1 MSYPDLPN
9 NRLIVNGVDLSI
21 RFQMVLLD
29 GYTLEPPEP
38 KTYTVDIPGG
48 NGVIDLTEALT
59 GDVAYKNRQQ
69 EFTFAVI
76 DVKNFEKV
84 KTEVSNFLHG
94 RAFDYTMTMDPG
106 YTYHGRFSVDSYSHE
121 AYANGLLGQF
131 KITVDANP
139 YKLREATS
147 LLVDCA
153 GGKWLELTSARKS
166 EYPKIS
172 VSSNT
177 IVSYYDK
184 NNTLQNIQL
193 EPGVYIIRSFKVS
206 NQTKRVYIN
215 SKRFYTVSW
224 NDVNVYVTVRSDKWD
239 SLSKKTWT
247 NMASDTWG
255 FVGKGESYLS
265 VTWDAAKKF
274 TWDNIHYQKL
284 GATEFVR
291 NVSWIDMRNQT
302 WSEAHTKTWGYYT
315 KNVDTFDSK
324 VLIEYDMEDL

>member
-59 GDVAYKNRQQ
+59 GDVAYKNRKQ
-69 EFTFAVI
+69 EFTFAII

-131 KITVDANP
+131 KIKVDADP
-139 YKLREATS
+139 YKLKEHCAYRLNAT
-147 LLVDCA
+147 
-153 GGKWLELTSARKS
+153 GGKLYHFESGRRPVHPTVECTQPTWFTWNGKEQLVPAGTYRLNDVVFTDGINEL
-166 EYPKIS
+166 Y
-172 VSSNT
+172 VN
-177 IVSYYDK
+177 SYKLLFVRWADLK
-184 NNTLQNIQL
+184 NKQL
-193 EPGVYIIRSFKVS
+193 
-206 NQTKRVYIN
+206 T
-215 SKRFYTVSW
+215 W
-224 NDVNVYVTVRSDKWD
+224 NDLLDKRWDDIQRMGGDVEDAPQSWSELFDKTWD
-239 SLSKKTWT
+239 SLSEKSWDQLNFGRKQLP
-247 NMASDTWG
+247 
-255 FVGKGESYLS
+255 ESIVYL
-265 VTWDAAKKF
+265 T
-274 TWDNIHYQKL
+274 
-284 GATEFVR
+284 
-291 NVSWIDMRNQT
+291 
-302 WSEAHTKTWGYYT
+302 
-315 KNVDTFDSK
+315 
-324 VLIEYDMEDL
+324 YDWEDL

>member
-48 NGVIDLTEALT
+48 NGVIDLTESLT
-59 GDVAYKNRQQ
+59 GDVVYKNRKQ

-139 YKLREATS
+139 YKLKEHCAYRLNAT
-147 LLVDCA
+147 
-153 GGKWLELTSARKS
+153 GGKLYRFESGRRPVHPIIECNSPCIVTIDGKDVTIPAGTYPLNDLVFKLGYNDLFLNSCQIQIVTWGDLRSDNQDKTWNELLSNRWY
-166 EYPKIS
+166 ELQKIW
-172 VSSNT
+172 NGT
-177 IVSYYDK
+177 
-184 NNTLQNIQL
+184 
-193 EPGVYIIRSFKVS
+193 VS
-206 NQTKRVYIN
+206 NSPKDWNDLMSNSWMNIS
-215 SKRFYTVSW
+215 SKRWKDLDYRIENAPDSTVYLTYSW
-224 NDVNVYVTVRSDKWD
+224 
-239 SLSKKTWT
+239 
-247 NMASDTWG
+247 
-255 FVGKGESYLS
+255 
-265 VTWDAAKKF
+265 
-274 TWDNIHYQKL
+274 
-284 GATEFVR
+284 
-291 NVSWIDMRNQT
+291 
-302 WSEAHTKTWGYYT
+302 
-315 KNVDTFDSK
+315 
-324 VLIEYDMEDL
+324 EDL

>member
-59 GDVAYKNRQQ
+59 GDVAYKNRKQ

-131 KITVDANP
+131 KVTVDANP
-139 YKLREATS
+139 YKLKEHCSYRLNAT
-147 LLVDCA
+147 
-153 GGKWLELTSARKS
+153 GGKLYRFESGRRPVHPTVECTQPTWFTWNGKEELVPAGTYR
-166 EYPKIS
+166 
-172 VSSNT
+172 
-177 IVSYYDK
+177 
-184 NNTLQNIQL
+184 L
-193 EPGVYIIRSFKVS
+193 
-206 NQTKRVYIN
+206 
-215 SKRFYTVSW
+215 
-224 NDVNVYVTVRSDKWD
+224 NDVVFTDGINELYVNSYKLWFVRWADLKNEQLTWNNLLEKRWDDIQRMGGDVEDAPQSWSELFDKTWD
-239 SLSKKTWT
+239 SLSEKSWDQLNFGRKQLP
-247 NMASDTWG
+247 
-255 FVGKGESYLS
+255 ESIVYL
-265 VTWDAAKKF
+265 T
-274 TWDNIHYQKL
+274 
-284 GATEFVR
+284 
-291 NVSWIDMRNQT
+291 
-302 WSEAHTKTWGYYT
+302 
-315 KNVDTFDSK
+315 
-324 VLIEYDMEDL
+324 YDWEDL

>member
-48 NGVIDLTEALT
+48 NGVIDLTEAFT
-59 GDVAYKNRQQ
+59 GDVAYKNRKQ

-131 KITVDANP
+131 KVTVDADP
-139 YKLREATS
+139 YKLKEHCAYRLNAT
-147 LLVDCA
+147 
-153 GGKWLELTSARKS
+153 GGKLYRFESGRRPVHPTVECTQPTWITWNGKEQLVPAGTYRLNDVVFVDGINEL
-166 EYPKIS
+166 Y
-172 VSSNT
+172 VN
-177 IVSYYDK
+177 SYKLWFVRWADLTNK
-184 NNTLQNIQL
+184 HMT
-193 EPGVYIIRSFKVS
+193 
-206 NQTKRVYIN
+206 
-215 SKRFYTVSW
+215 W
-224 NDVNVYVTVRSDKWD
+224 NDLLGKRWDDIQRMGGDVSHAPQSWGELFDKSWD
-239 SLSKKTWT
+239 SLSEKTWDQL
-247 NMASDTWG
+247 NFG
-255 FVGKGESYLS
+255 RKQLPESIVYL
-265 VTWDAAKKF
+265 T
-274 TWDNIHYQKL
+274 
-284 GATEFVR
+284 
-291 NVSWIDMRNQT
+291 
-302 WSEAHTKTWGYYT
+302 
-315 KNVDTFDSK
+315 
-324 VLIEYDMEDL
+324 YDWEDL

>member
-59 GDVAYKNRQQ
+59 GDVAYKNRKQ

-106 YTYHGRFSVDSYSHE
+106 YTYHGRFTVDSYSHA

-131 KITVDANP
+131 KVTVDANP
-139 YKLREATS
+139 YKLKEHCAYRLNATGGNLYRFES
-147 LLVDCA
+147 GRRPVHPIIECNSPCIVTIDGKDVTIPVGTYQLNDLVFKSGYNDLFLNSCQLQIVTWGDLRSNDQDKTWNELLSNR
-153 GGKWLELTSARKS
+153 WYELQ
-166 EYPKIS
+166 KIW
-172 VSSNT
+172 NGT
-177 IVSYYDK
+177 
-184 NNTLQNIQL
+184 
-193 EPGVYIIRSFKVS
+193 VS
-206 NQTKRVYIN
+206 NSPKDWNDLMSNSWMNIS
-215 SKRFYTVSW
+215 SKRWKDLDYRIENAPDSTVYLTYSW
-224 NDVNVYVTVRSDKWD
+224 
-239 SLSKKTWT
+239 
-247 NMASDTWG
+247 
-255 FVGKGESYLS
+255 
-265 VTWDAAKKF
+265 
-274 TWDNIHYQKL
+274 
-284 GATEFVR
+284 
-291 NVSWIDMRNQT
+291 
-302 WSEAHTKTWGYYT
+302 
-315 KNVDTFDSK
+315 
-324 VLIEYDMEDL
+324 EDL

>member
-59 GDVAYKNRQQ
+59 GDVAYKNRKQ

-106 YTYHGRFSVDSYSHE
+106 YTYHGRFTVDSYSHE

-131 KITVDANP
+131 KIKVDADP
-139 YKLREATS
+139 YKLKEHCAYRLNAT
-147 LLVDCA
+147 
-153 GGKWLELTSARKS
+153 GGKLYRFESGRRPVHPTVECTQPTWFTWNGKEQLVPAGTYRLNDVVFTDGINEIYVNSYKLWFVRWADLKNKQLT
-166 EYPKIS
+166 
-172 VSSNT
+172 
-177 IVSYYDK
+177 
-184 NNTLQNIQL
+184 
-193 EPGVYIIRSFKVS
+193 
-206 NQTKRVYIN
+206 
-215 SKRFYTVSW
+215 W
-224 NDVNVYVTVRSDKWD
+224 NDLLDKRWYDIQRMGGDVSDAPQSWSELFDKTWD
-239 SLSKKTWT
+239 SLSEKTWDQL
-247 NMASDTWG
+247 NFG
-255 FVGKGESYLS
+255 RKQLPESIVYL
-265 VTWDAAKKF
+265 T
-274 TWDNIHYQKL
+274 
-284 GATEFVR
+284 
-291 NVSWIDMRNQT
+291 
-302 WSEAHTKTWGYYT
+302 
-315 KNVDTFDSK
+315 
-324 VLIEYDMEDL
+324 YDWEDL

>member
-59 GDVAYKNRQQ
+59 GDVAYKNRKQ

-106 YTYHGRFSVDSYSHE
+106 YTYHGRFSVDSYSHA

-139 YKLREATS
+139 YKLKEHCAYRLNAT
-147 LLVDCA
+147 
-153 GGKWLELTSARKS
+153 GGKLFRFESGRRPVHPTVECTQPTWFTWNGKEQLVPAGTYRLNDIVFNDGINEL
-166 EYPKIS
+166 Y
-172 VSSNT
+172 VN
-177 IVSYYDK
+177 SYKLWFVRWADLK
-184 NNTLQNIQL
+184 NKQL
-193 EPGVYIIRSFKVS
+193 
-206 NQTKRVYIN
+206 T
-215 SKRFYTVSW
+215 W
-224 NDVNVYVTVRSDKWD
+224 NDLLEKRWDDIQRMGGDVEDAPQSWSELFDKTWD
-239 SLSKKTWT
+239 SLSEKSWDQLNFGRKQLP
-247 NMASDTWG
+247 
-255 FVGKGESYLS
+255 ESIVYL
-265 VTWDAAKKF
+265 T
-274 TWDNIHYQKL
+274 
-284 GATEFVR
+284 
-291 NVSWIDMRNQT
+291 
-302 WSEAHTKTWGYYT
+302 
-315 KNVDTFDSK
+315 
-324 VLIEYDMEDL
+324 YDWEDL

>member
-59 GDVAYKNRQQ
+59 GDVAYKNRKQ

-131 KITVDANP
+131 KIKIDANP
-139 YKLREATS
+139 YKLKEHCTYRLNAT
-147 LLVDCA
+147 
-153 GGKWLELTSARKS
+153 GGKLYRFESGRRPVHPTVECTQPTWFNWNGKELFVPAGTYRLNDVVFVDGIN
-166 EYPKIS
+166 E
-172 VSSNT
+172 
-177 IVSYYDK
+177 
-184 NNTLQNIQL
+184 L
-193 EPGVYIIRSFKVS
+193 
-206 NQTKRVYIN
+206 YIN
-215 SKRFYTVSW
+215 SYKLWFVRWADLKNKHLTWDGLLGKRWDDIQRMGGDVSDAPQSW
-224 NDVNVYVTVRSDKWD
+224 SELFDKSWD
-239 SLSKKTWT
+239 SLSEKTWDQL
-247 NMASDTWG
+247 NFG
-255 FVGKGESYLS
+255 RKQLPESTVYL
-265 VTWDAAKKF
+265 T
-274 TWDNIHYQKL
+274 
-284 GATEFVR
+284 
-291 NVSWIDMRNQT
+291 
-302 WSEAHTKTWGYYT
+302 
-315 KNVDTFDSK
+315 
-324 VLIEYDMEDL
+324 YDWEDL

>member
-59 GDVAYKNRQQ
+59 GDVAYKNRKQ

-131 KITVDANP
+131 KIKVDADP
-139 YKLREATS
+139 YKLKEHCAYRLNAT
-147 LLVDCA
+147 
-153 GGKWLELTSARKS
+153 GGKLYRFKSGRRPVHPTVECTQPTWFTWNGKEQLVPAGTYRLNDVVFTEGINEL
-166 EYPKIS
+166 Y
-172 VSSNT
+172 VN
-177 IVSYYDK
+177 SYKLWFVRWADLK
-184 NNTLQNIQL
+184 NKQL
-193 EPGVYIIRSFKVS
+193 
-206 NQTKRVYIN
+206 T
-215 SKRFYTVSW
+215 W
-224 NDVNVYVTVRSDKWD
+224 NDLLDKRWDDIQRMGGDVEDAPQSWSELFDKDWD
-239 SLSKKTWT
+239 SLSEKTWDQL
-247 NMASDTWG
+247 NFG
-255 FVGKGESYLS
+255 RKQLPESIVYL
-265 VTWDAAKKF
+265 T
-274 TWDNIHYQKL
+274 
-284 GATEFVR
+284 
-291 NVSWIDMRNQT
+291 
-302 WSEAHTKTWGYYT
+302 
-315 KNVDTFDSK
+315 
-324 VLIEYDMEDL
+324 YDWEDL